1 MSSSPVRPSVSL
13 RGRSVRLRRA
23 EHTARPRHASG
34 TSLSGVALALA
45 AAALVA
51 GLPAAASAQDAAAS
65 PWRNQAEFSL
75 VATGGNASTST
86 VGLRNTLRRALDR
99 GELRFDVGAL
109 RTDAARVERRAV
121 GTESSF
127 QVERESETERT
138 AERYTAQGRFD
149 LNLSERTFGY
159 TSAGWERN
167 TFAGFNARTV
177 LALGAGTRWERSEAW
192 ELKVGAALTY
202 TFQDDVDPDPDRA
215 DRFAGLRGTLDHQ
228 HRLTTGTSLELKW
241 VVDANAREWSD
252 VRGDLSQ
259 SVSASLSDRLAL
271 KTTLQLLVDND
282 PPLRRVPL
290 FTPGGEDTGATVLT
304 PLRKMDRSLSVALV
318 VTL

>member
-1 MSSSPVRPSVSL
+1 MSRRSRSTPRRSPLRP
-13 RGRSVRLRRA
+13 G
-23 EHTARPRHASG
+23 HTLLLG
-34 TSLSGVALALA
+34 A
-45 AAALVA
+45 AFLVA
-51 GLPAAASAQDAAAS
+51 APPALLAQEDSPS
-65 PWRNQAEFSL
+65 PWRNQSEFSL

-86 VGLRNTLRRALDR
+86 VGLRNTLRRALER

-109 RTDAARVERRAV
+109 RTDAARIERRAI

-127 QVERESETERT
+127 EVEKESRTERT

-149 LNLSERTFGY
+149 LNLSERTFAY
-159 TSAGWERN
+159 TSTGWERN
-167 TFAGFNARTV
+167 TFAGFNSRTV
-177 LALGAGTRWERSEAW
+177 TALGAGTRWQRPEAW

-202 TFQDDVDPDPDRA
+202 TFQDDVDPDPTRP

-228 HRLTTGTSLELKW
+228 HSLTTGTRLELKW
-241 VVDANAREWSD
+241 VVDANAREWND

-271 KTTLQLLVDND
+271 KTTLQFLVDND

-290 FTPGGEDTGATVLT
+290 FTPGGEDTGSTVLT
-304 PLRKMDRSLSVALV
+304 PLRKVDRSLSVALV